1 MAQRQFRITKR
12 DGEMYNAEVTDSY
25 GTKHQNWFD
34 TAAEANNWIY
44 FIWEQE
50 DWFAN
55 VDNEE
60 LLANAIHDCRQ
71 IDERSH
77 IRAIM

>member
-1 MAQRQFRITKR
+1 MAERQFRITKR

-25 GTKHQNWFD
+25 GTKYQNWFD
-34 TAAEANNWIY
+34 TAAEANDWIY

-71 IDERSH
+71 IDHRSH